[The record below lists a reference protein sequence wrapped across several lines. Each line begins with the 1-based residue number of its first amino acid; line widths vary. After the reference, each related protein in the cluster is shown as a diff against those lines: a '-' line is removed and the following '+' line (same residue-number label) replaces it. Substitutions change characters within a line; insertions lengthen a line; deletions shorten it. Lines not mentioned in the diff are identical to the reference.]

1 MDRGSRMRRK
11 QVKTKHIWIHV
22 CLAAAG
28 IIVAFPFLWMLTN
41 SIKTKDEIWQMPPKL
56 MPKAAQWVNYQDALA
71 DGMFYKYMWNSSYT
85 AVITTAIVLVNSALF
100 AYALVNIKFYGK
112 KILVIIITLTYIM
125 PVAATYIPSYIIVSK
140 LGLMNTH
147 LGYILSSSVS
157 IFNIFFFWTTFS
169 QINDSILDAARVD
182 GAGHWTIFTRIVSPM
197 SVSSYV
203 TLGILSFIGNYNNY
217 LWPSLIIK
225 DKEKYFVSMGLR
237 TFFSSDGAY
246 GMQWG
251 AIMAACCVI
260 IFPLLILFFFGQ
272 KWIIKGI
279 TNDAAVKE

>member
-1 MDRGSRMRRK
+1 MEKKRSK
-11 QVKTKHIWIHV
+11 VKTI
-22 CLAAAG
+22 CLHLSLAVSSV
-28 IIVAFPFLWMLTN
+28 IIAFPFFWMLTN
-41 SIKTKDEIWQMPPKL
+41 SVKTKDEIWQMPPKIL
-56 MPKAAQWVNYQDALA
+56 PEIAQWVNYKDALA
-71 DGMFYKYMWNSSYT
+71 DGMFLKYMWNSTYT
-85 AVITTAIVLVNSALF
+85 AVITTVIVLINSALF
-100 AYALVNIKFYGK
+100 AYALTNIKFSGK
-112 KILVIIITLTYIM
+112 KILIVIITLTYIM
-125 PVAATYIPSYIIVSK
+125 PVASTYIPSYIIISK

-169 QINDSILDAARVD
+169 QISDSILDAARVD
-182 GAGHWTIFTRIVSPM
+182 GAGHWTIFWRIVTPM

-217 LWPSLIIK
+217 LWPSLILK
-225 DKEKYFVSMGLR
+225 NKEKYFVSMGLR
-237 TFFSSDGAY
+237 MFFSSDGAY

-260 IFPLLILFFFGQ
+260 IFPLLLLFFLGQ

>member
-1 MDRGSRMRRK
+1 MKKKNSV
-11 QVKTKHIWIHV
+11 VKKIGVYLSLLICSV
-22 CLAAAG
+22 V
-28 IIVAFPFLWMLTN
+28 IAFPFLWMLTN
-41 SIKTKDEIWQMPPKL
+41 SIKTKDEIWKMPPKFL
-56 MPKAAQWVNYQDALA
+56 PKIPQWTNYLEALS
-71 DGMFYKYMWNSSYT
+71 DGMFFKYMWNSTYT
-85 AVITTAIVLVNSALF
+85 AVITTFIVLINSALF
-100 AYALVNIKFYGK
+100 AYALTNIRFIGK
-112 KILVIIITLTYIM
+112 KILIVIITLTYIM
-125 PVAATYIPSYIIVSK
+125 PVASTYIPSYVIISK

-147 LGYILSSSVS
+147 LGYILSSTVS

-169 QINDSILDAARVD
+169 QISDSILDAARVD
-182 GAGHWTIFTRIVSPM
+182 GAGHWTIFWKIVTPM

-217 LWPSLIIK
+217 LWPSLILK
-225 DKEKYFVSMGLR
+225 DKDKYFVSMGLR

-260 IFPLLILFFFGQ
+260 IFPLLILFFLGQ
-272 KWIIKGI
+272 RWIIKGI

>member
-1 MDRGSRMRRK
+1 MRKKHSRIK
-11 QVKTKHIWIHV
+11 NT
-22 CLAAAG
+22 CLHLSLAVSSV
-28 IIVAFPFLWMLTN
+28 IIAFPFLWMLTN

-56 MPKAAQWVNYQDALA
+56 LPKIAQWVNYKDALA
-71 DGMFYKYMWNSSYT
+71 DGMFFKYMWNSTYT
-85 AVITTAIVLVNSALF
+85 AIITTAIVLINSALF
-100 AYALVNIKFYGK
+100 AYALTNIRFAGK
-112 KILVIIITLTYIM
+112 KILIVIITLTYIM
-125 PVAATYIPSYIIVSK
+125 PVASTYIPSYIIVSK
-140 LGLMNTH
+140 MGLMNTH

-157 IFNIFFFWTTFS
+157 IFNIFFFWTTFL
-169 QINDSILDAARVD
+169 QISDSILDAARVD
-182 GAGHWTIFTRIVSPM
+182 GAGHWTIFWKIVTPM

-217 LWPSLIIK
+217 LWPSLILK
-225 DKEKYFVSMGLR
+225 DKDKYFVSMGLR